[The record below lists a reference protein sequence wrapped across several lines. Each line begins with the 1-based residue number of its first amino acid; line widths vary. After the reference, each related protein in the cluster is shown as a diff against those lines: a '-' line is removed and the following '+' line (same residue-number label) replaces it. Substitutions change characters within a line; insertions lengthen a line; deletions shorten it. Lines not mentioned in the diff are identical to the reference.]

1 MTMRPLRRV
10 GLLLGAL
17 VLAACD
23 QNAIQIDDITAPL
36 SGARVKFFNFGMG
49 TPAVNFY
56 ANNTKMTAVL
66 SATGVES
73 TAGVAFGGVASGNL
87 YTGIAPGSYTF
98 SGRIAATIDKDVPI
112 ASIPGTLVDGRAY
125 SVYLA
130 GVYDATA
137 KRVDGFVVEDQFPDT
152 FDFTQALVRFVNAS
166 PNAQPQQLTIVDAT
180 PLVSTPIGAA
190 VPFKSAGA
198 FVAVPTGSYN
208 LSTVQAGVATPVFAR
223 TAVSFLAGRVYTITA
238 RGDATISTT
247 GTAVNRAFLDN
258 SVNR

>member
-1 MTMRPLRRV
+1 MRPLRRV

-17 VLAACD
+17 VLAACE

-56 ANNTKMTAVL
+56 ANDRKMTAVL

-112 ASIPGTLVDGRAY
+112 ASIAGTLVDGRAY

-130 GVYDATA
+130 GVYNATT
-137 KRVDGFVVEDQFPDT
+137 KQVDGFIVEDQFPDT

-166 PNAQPQQLTIVDAT
+166 PNSQPQQLFVIDAALQAT
-180 PLVSTPIGAA
+180 AIGAA

-198 FVAVPTGSYN
+198 FVPVPTGSYN
-208 LSTVQAGVATPVFAR
+208 LSTFQPGLTTAVFAR
-223 TAVSFLAGRVYTITA
+223 SAVSFLAGRVYTITA
-238 RGDATISTT
+238 RGDATIATT